1 MRINGSNFYPTAP
14 RLHLHLRPCDGTDG
28 CYDAAAFSSRLCEE
42 LATWIDFGLRD
53 RQGRCVG
60 KPAPAC
66 RVPPVDVREVLREA
80 ARKADENERQQASER
95 ASSYNAWVGTYSEQ
109 LERLLSEANIG
120 DPPPGHLV

>member
-1 MRINGSNFYPTAP
+1 MRLFAT
-14 RLHLHLRPCDGTDG
+14 LLG

-95 ASSYNAWVGTYSEQ
+95 ASSYNASVGTYSEQ

-120 DPPPGHLV
+120 DPPPGH